1 MLFRSV
7 VVFGLIVWLFTLGP
21 INIHIEPTASGVAV
35 ADVANQ
41 PYQSGYDALIAQKLL
56 VIKVYETN
64 DTVAA
69 ETIIR
74 TDPVAGTRV
83 SDNTSITVYVSSG
96 KTMVKMP
103 NLVGMSEEEATAAL
117 QLAKLTLGTITPAN
131 SASLKAGTIIS
142 TDPMVNVMIAEGSVV
157 NLISSNGKVMV
168 PDVTNLDISEA
179 KNKLTAVDVGLTVT
193 VDTIDVCSTTLGTV
207 VQSQSIAPGL
217 TKQRS
222 AIVLYVECLP

>member
-1 MLFRSV
+1 
-7 VVFGLIVWLFTLGP
+7 
-21 INIHIEPTASGVAV
+21 
-35 ADVANQ
+35 
-41 PYQSGYDALIAQKLL
+41 
-56 VIKVYETN
+56 
-64 DTVAA
+64 
-69 ETIIR
+69 
-74 TDPVAGTRV
+74 
-83 SDNTSITVYVSSG
+83 
-96 KTMVKMP
+96 MVKMP
-103 NLVGMSEEEATAAL
+103 NLVGMTEEDAIAAL

-142 TDPMVNVMIAEGSVV
+142 TDPMVNVSIAEGSIV

-193 VDTIDVCSTTLGTV
+193 VDTFDVCDTTLGTV

-217 TKQRS
+217 TAQRS